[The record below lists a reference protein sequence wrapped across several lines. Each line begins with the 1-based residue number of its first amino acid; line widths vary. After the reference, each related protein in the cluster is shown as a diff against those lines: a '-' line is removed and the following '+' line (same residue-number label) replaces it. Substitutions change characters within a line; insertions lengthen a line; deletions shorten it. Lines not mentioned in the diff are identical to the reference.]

1 MWMLVWR
8 KLKETDDETL
18 QPCWIL
24 DLASNG
30 ENEVIL
36 SQEDPVNALYELS
49 HFYIHDGDFIYIRRI
64 FFCDQQKVK

>member
-1 MWMLVWR
+1 MLVWR

-36 SQEDPVNALYELS
+36 SQEDAVNALYELS
-49 HFYIHDGDFIYIRRI
+49 HFYKGTMVILYI
-64 FFCDQQKVK
+64 

>member
-18 QPCWIL
+18 QPSWIL

-30 ENEVIL
+30 ENGVIL
-36 SQEDPVNALYELS
+36 SQEDAVNALYEMS
-49 HFYIHDGDFIYIRRI
+49 HFYIHNGEVVHLFKCNPPHIN
-64 FFCDQQKVK
+64 